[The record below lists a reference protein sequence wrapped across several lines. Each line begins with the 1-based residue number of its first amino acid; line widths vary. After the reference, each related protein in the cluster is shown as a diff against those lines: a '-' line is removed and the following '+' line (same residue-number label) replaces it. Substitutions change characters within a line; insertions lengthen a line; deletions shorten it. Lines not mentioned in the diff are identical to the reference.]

1 MFKNYYYLIGVPQ
14 KATENDIKVAIENLE
29 GKRSASLL
37 YEIKMILLNRIFD
50 CVEDTFVRKS
60 ASKFAI
66 SLT

>member
-1 MFKNYYYLIGVPQ
+1 MNYLG
-14 KATENDIKVAIENLE
+14 N
-29 GKRSASLL
+29 RS
-37 YEIKMILLNRIFD
+37 LNRIFD